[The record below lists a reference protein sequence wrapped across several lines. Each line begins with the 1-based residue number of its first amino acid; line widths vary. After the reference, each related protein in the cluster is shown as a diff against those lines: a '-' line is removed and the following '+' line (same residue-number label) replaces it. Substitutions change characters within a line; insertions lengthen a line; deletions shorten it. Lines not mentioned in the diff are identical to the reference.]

1 MANPRKFSEK
11 IALLNQKE
19 AQDSAAFE
27 AIMKEVSN
35 VTSRVASASSS
46 VGASPTGSGVPETPL
61 SVKSAGA
68 SPPQSSGKHLHINL
82 GNQFR
87 AGGSLPN
94 VNNNVNCGN
103 DAKEHSSPHPGAIHS
118 IDLKTALSNL
128 EEHNAMYRGDN
139 RSRSMGVGP
148 MRSSRPMEKRH
159 DTSPYSGVP
168 YLSPP
173 PPDTWRRTNSDSA
186 LHQSANEA
194 CQSTSAMSHRRGSDA
209 YQHAMTGSGSDNRD
223 SHHGFIERP
232 RSSCEMPRV
241 PGINIYPSSQ
251 PPGQQIP
258 IGNNTGS
265 LPDLSNVHF
274 PSPLHTPLD
283 QEDHSSSTPFSNSPQ
298 TSSPTNLSSPT
309 SLAQA
314 GRLSFSQDPSS
325 VQGVALENSTSTS
338 QQDLQSYPQQPAPA
352 ATSHSPTA
360 GHYIYQQPHS
370 PVPQSPKTSHQHQQ
384 HQHQQHQQQQQQQ
397 QHQQSQLNS
406 LGSYRST
413 QSVNRPSPQS
423 SPSLTV
429 QGSPLSY
436 SNNPSAPPSPTGHPG
451 PPSLTS
457 DAIDQNTY
465 FISQAQAATLQQEFE
480 QFTMGLE
487 WPRFAQQLMELGCTW
502 TTQIEMDTPVQA
514 NTIGTFIGS
523 PNHTTNYTQSDV
535 INVGGELG
543 SADTGY
549 FSTSPQMG
557 TCYQPA
563 TTTTTA
569 TQQLTPQ
576 TPNTPTIILTD
587 FSGADDLTNPE
598 FVKDLGT
605 AMMGDFDPEMFPS
618 DDALRQGLDP
628 IDVDGL
634 QMLADPTMVISDSSA
649 EAHFR
654 LDRL

>member
-35 VTSRVASASSS
+35 VTSR
-46 VGASPTGSGVPETPL
+46 
-61 SVKSAGA
+61 
-68 SPPQSSGKHLHINL
+68 
-82 GNQFR
+82 
-87 AGGSLPN
+87 
-94 VNNNVNCGN
+94 
-103 DAKEHSSPHPGAIHS
+103 
-118 IDLKTALSNL
+118 TALSNL
-128 EEHNAMYRGDN
+128 EEMQHNAMYRSDN

-148 MRSSRPMEKRH
+148 MRSRPMEKRH

-194 CQSTSAMSHRRGSDA
+194 CQSTSAIPHRRD
-209 YQHAMTGSGSDNRD
+209 QHAMTGSGSDNRD

-283 QEDHSSSTPFSNSPQ
+283 QEDHSSSTPFSN
-298 TSSPTNLSSPT
+298 THLSVPVNSRFLHT
-309 SLAQA
+309 CK
-314 GRLSFSQDPSS
+314 
-325 VQGVALENSTSTS
+325 QGVALENSTSTS
-338 QQDLQSYPQQPAPA
+338 QQDLQSYPQQPAPT

-370 PVPQSPKTSHQHQQ
+370 PVPQSPKTSQH
-384 HQHQQHQQQQQQQ
+384 QQQ

-451 PPSLTS
+451 PPNLTS
-457 DAIDQNTY
+457 DPIDQNTY
-465 FISQAQAATLQQEFE
+465 FINQAQAAALQQDFE

-487 WPRFAQQLMELGCTW
+487 WPKFAQQLMELGCTW

-523 PNHTTNYTQSDV
+523 PNHTTSYTQNDV
-535 INVGGELG
+535 INVGDLG
-543 SADTGY
+543 SGDTGY
-549 FSTSPQMG
+549 FSTSPQMA
-557 TCYQPA
+557 YQPT

>member
-11 IALLNQKE
+11 IALLNQKQ
-19 AQDSAAFE
+19 AQETAAFE
-27 AIMKEVSN
+27 AIMREVSD

-94 VNNNVNCGN
+94 VNNNANCGG
-103 DAKEHSSPHPGAIHS
+103 DAKEHSSPHTGAIHS

-128 EEHNAMYRGDN
+128 EEMQHNSMVYRSDN

-148 MRSSRPMEKRH
+148 MRSRPMEKRH

-194 CQSTSAMSHRRGSDA
+194 CQSTSAIPHRRGSDA
-209 YQHAMTGSGSDNRD
+209 YQHAMTGSGNDNRD
-223 SHHGFIERP
+223 SHHSFIERP

-274 PSPLHTPLD
+274 PSPIHTPLD
-283 QEDHSSSTPFSNSPQ
+283 QDDHSSSTPFSN
-298 TSSPTNLSSPT
+298 NHLSVPVNSRFLHT
-309 SLAQA
+309 CK
-314 GRLSFSQDPSS
+314 
-325 VQGVALENSTSTS
+325 GVALENSTSTS
-338 QQDLQSYPQQPAPA
+338 QQDLQSYPPQQPAPT
-352 ATSHSPTA
+352 ATSHSPT

-370 PVPQSPKTSHQHQQ
+370 PVPPQSPKTQSQQ
-384 HQHQQHQQQQQQQ
+384 HQHQQSPQQ
-397 QHQQSQLNS
+397 QLNS

-451 PPSLTS
+451 PPNLTS
-457 DAIDQNTY
+457 EAIDQNSY
-465 FISQAQAATLQQEFE
+465 FINQAQAAALQQDFE

-487 WPRFAQQLMELGCTW
+487 WPKFAQQLMELGCTW
-502 TTQIEMDTPVQA
+502 TTQIEMDTPVQP
-514 NTIGTFIGS
+514 NTIGTYIGS
-523 PNHTTNYTQSDV
+523 PNHTANFTQNDV

-543 SADTGY
+543 SGDTGY
-549 FSTSPQMG
+549 FSTSPQMA
-557 TCYQPA
+557 YQPA

>member
-1 MANPRKFSEK
+1 MANPRKFSDK
-11 IALLNQKE
+11 IALHKQKE
-19 AQDSAAFE
+19 AQERAAFE
-27 AIMKEVSN
+27 AIMREVSD

-46 VGASPTGSGVPETPL
+46 VGASPTGSGVLETPL

-94 VNNNVNCGN
+94 VNNNANCGN
-103 DAKEHSSPHPGAIHS
+103 DAKEHALPHTAAIHS

-128 EEHNAMYRGDN
+128 EEMQHNSMVYRSND
-139 RSRSMGVGP
+139 RSRNMGVGP
-148 MRSSRPMEKRH
+148 MRSRPMDKRH

-194 CQSTSAMSHRRGSDA
+194 CQSTNAIPHRRD
-209 YQHAMTGSGSDNRD
+209 QHTMSGSGSENRD
-223 SHHGFIERP
+223 LHHGFIERP

-298 TSSPTNLSSPT
+298 TSSPTNLSPT

-314 GRLSFSQDPSS
+314 GRLSFSQDHNPTSA
-325 VQGVALENSTSTS
+325 QGVALENSTSTS
-338 QQDLQSYPQQPAPA
+338 QQDLQSYSQQPGPPPPT
-352 ATSHSPTA
+352 ATSHSPV
-360 GHYIYQQPHS
+360 GHYIYQQPPHS
-370 PVPQSPKTSHQHQQ
+370 PVPPQSPKSSQSHQS
-384 HQHQQHQQQQQQQ
+384 QQQQQQ
-397 QHQQSQLNS
+397 QLNS
-406 LGSYRST
+406 LGSYRSS
-413 QSVNRPSPQS
+413 QQVNRPSPQS

-451 PPSLTS
+451 PPNLTS
-457 DAIDQNTY
+457 DGLDQNNY
-465 FISQAQAATLQQEFE
+465 FLNQAQAAALQQDFE
-480 QFTMGLE
+480 QFTMD
-487 WPRFAQQLMELGCTW
+487 WPKFAQQLMELGCTW
-502 TTQIEMDTPVQA
+502 TTQIEMDTPVPT
-514 NTIGTFIGS
+514 NTIGSYIGE
-523 PNHTTNYTQSDV
+523 NHTTTYTQNDV

-543 SADTGY
+543 SGDAGY
-549 FSTSPQMG
+549 FSTSPQMA
-557 TCYQPA
+557 YQPTTTSTA
-563 TTTTTA
+563 TTT

-605 AMMGDFDPEMFPS
+605 AMMGDFDPDLFPS
-618 DDALRQGLDP
+618 DDALRQGLGS

-634 QMLADPTMVISDSSA
+634 QMLTDPTMVISDPSA

>member
-103 DAKEHSSPHPGAIHS
+103 DAKEHTSPHPGAIHS

-128 EEHNAMYRGDN
+128 EEMQHNAMYRSDN

-148 MRSSRPMEKRH
+148 MRSRPMEKRH

-194 CQSTSAMSHRRGSDA
+194 CQSTSAIPHRRGSDA
-209 YQHAMTGSGSDNRD
+209 YQHAMTGSGNDNRD
-223 SHHGFIERP
+223 PHHGFIERP

-283 QEDHSSSTPFSNSPQ
+283 QEDHSSSTPFSN
-298 TSSPTNLSSPT
+298 THLSVPVNSRFLHT
-309 SLAQA
+309 CK
-314 GRLSFSQDPSS
+314 
-325 VQGVALENSTSTS
+325 QGVALENSTSIS
-338 QQDLQSYPQQPAPA
+338 QQDLQSYPQQPAPT

-370 PVPQSPKTSHQHQQ
+370 PVPQSPKTSQH
-384 HQHQQHQQQQQQQ
+384 QQQ

-451 PPSLTS
+451 PPNLTS
-457 DAIDQNTY
+457 DPIDQNTY
-465 FISQAQAATLQQEFE
+465 FINQAQAAALQQDFE
-480 QFTMGLE
+480 QFTM
-487 WPRFAQQLMELGCTW
+487 
-502 TTQIEMDTPVQA
+502 MDTPVQT

-523 PNHTTNYTQSDV
+523 PNHTTSYTQNDV
-535 INVGGELG
+535 INVGELSSG
-543 SADTGY
+543 DTGY
-549 FSTSPQMG
+549 FSTSPQMA
-557 TCYQPA
+557 YQP

>member
-128 EEHNAMYRGDN
+128 EEMQHNAMYRSDN

-148 MRSSRPMEKRH
+148 MRSRPMEKRH

-194 CQSTSAMSHRRGSDA
+194 CQSTSAIPHRRD
-209 YQHAMTGSGSDNRD
+209 QHAMTGSGSDNRD

-283 QEDHSSSTPFSNSPQ
+283 QEDHSSSTPFSN
-298 TSSPTNLSSPT
+298 THLSVPVNSRFLHT
-309 SLAQA
+309 CK
-314 GRLSFSQDPSS
+314 
-325 VQGVALENSTSTS
+325 QGVALENSTSTS
-338 QQDLQSYPQQPAPA
+338 QQDLQSYPQQPAPT

-370 PVPQSPKTSHQHQQ
+370 PVPQSPKTSQH
-384 HQHQQHQQQQQQQ
+384 QQQ

-451 PPSLTS
+451 PPNLTS
-457 DAIDQNTY
+457 DPIDQNTY
-465 FISQAQAATLQQEFE
+465 FINQAQAAALQQDFE
-480 QFTMGLE
+480 QFTM
-487 WPRFAQQLMELGCTW
+487 
-502 TTQIEMDTPVQA
+502 MDTPVQA

-523 PNHTTNYTQSDV
+523 PNHTTSYTQNDV
-535 INVGGELG
+535 INVGDLG
-543 SADTGY
+543 SGDTGY
-549 FSTSPQMG
+549 FSTSPQMA
-557 TCYQPA
+557 YQPT

>member
-27 AIMKEVSN
+27 AIIKEVSK
-35 VTSRVASASSS
+35 VTSR
-46 VGASPTGSGVPETPL
+46 
-61 SVKSAGA
+61 
-68 SPPQSSGKHLHINL
+68 
-82 GNQFR
+82 
-87 AGGSLPN
+87 
-94 VNNNVNCGN
+94 
-103 DAKEHSSPHPGAIHS
+103 
-118 IDLKTALSNL
+118 TALSNL
-128 EEHNAMYRGDN
+128 EEMQCNVMYRNDN
-139 RSRSMGVGP
+139 RSRSMGVGGP
-148 MRSSRPMEKRH
+148 MRSRPMEKRH

-173 PPDTWRRTNSDSA
+173 PPDIWRRTNSDSA

-194 CQSTSAMSHRRGSDA
+194 CQSTSAMSHRRD
-209 YQHAMTGSGSDNRD
+209 QHAMIGSGSDNRD
-223 SHHGFIERP
+223 SPHGIIERP

-274 PSPLHTPLD
+274 PSPLHPPLD

-325 VQGVALENSTSTS
+325 VQQGVALENSTSTS

-360 GHYIYQQPHS
+360 GHYIYQQSHS
-370 PVPQSPKTSHQHQQ
+370 PVPQSPKTS
-384 HQHQQHQQQQQQQ
+384 QQQ

-457 DAIDQNTY
+457 DSIDQNTY
-465 FISQAQAATLQQEFE
+465 FINQAQAAALQQDFE
-480 QFTMGLE
+480 QFTME
-487 WPRFAQQLMELGCTW
+487 WPKFAQQLMELGW
-502 TTQIEMDTPVQA
+502 TPQIEMDTPVQA
-514 NTIGTFIGS
+514 IGTFIGS
-523 PNHTTNYTQSDV
+523 PNHTTNYTQNDV
-535 INVGGELG
+535 MNVGGELG
-543 SADTGY
+543 SGDTGY
-549 FSTSPQMG
+549 FSTSPQMA
-557 TCYQPA
+557 YQP

-587 FSGADDLTNPE
+587 FSGPDDLTNPAE
-598 FVKDLGT
+598 LVKDLGT
-605 AMMGDFDPEMFPS
+605 AMMGDFDPDMFPS

-634 QMLADPTMVISDSSA
+634 QMLADPTMVISDSTA

>member
-19 AQDSAAFE
+19 AQETAAFE
-27 AIMKEVSN
+27 AIMREVSD

-46 VGASPTGSGVPETPL
+46 VGASPTGSGVPDAPL

-94 VNNNVNCGN
+94 VNNNANCAN
-103 DAKEHSSPHPGAIHS
+103 DTKEHHPSQHTGAVHS

-128 EEHNAMYRGDN
+128 EEMQHNSMVYRSNERG
-139 RSRSMGVGP
+139 RHMGVGP
-148 MRSSRPMEKRH
+148 VRSRPMEKRH
-159 DTSPYSGVP
+159 DTSPYSGVS
-168 YLSPP
+168 YLSPSL
-173 PPDTWRRTNSDSA
+173 PDTWRRTNSDSA

-194 CQSTSAMSHRRGSDA
+194 CQSTTTMPHRRD
-209 YQHAMTGSGSDNRD
+209 QHNMSSGSNDNRET
-223 SHHGFIERP
+223 HHGSIERP

-241 PGINIYPSSQ
+241 PGINIYLSSQ

-283 QEDHSSSTPFSNSPQ
+283 QEDHSSSTPFSN
-298 TSSPTNLSSPT
+298 
-309 SLAQA
+309 
-314 GRLSFSQDPSS
+314 
-325 VQGVALENSTSTS
+325 QGVALENSTSTS
-338 QQDLQSYPQQPAPA
+338 QQDLQSYSQQPAPQPPPSI
-352 ATSHSPTA
+352 SHSPA
-360 GHYIYQQPHS
+360 GHYIYQQQPHS
-370 PVPQSPKTSHQHQQ
+370 PVPPQSPKTSQSQQSQQQQQ
-384 HQHQQHQQQQQQQ
+384 HQHQQTQ
-397 QHQQSQLNS
+397 QLNS
-406 LGSYRST
+406 LGSYRTS
-413 QSVNRPSPQS
+413 QPVNRPSPQS

-451 PPSLTS
+451 PPTLTS
-457 DAIDQNTY
+457 DGIDQNSY
-465 FISQAQAATLQQEFE
+465 VINQAQAAALQQDFE
-480 QFTMGLE
+480 QFTMD
-487 WPRFAQQLMELGCTW
+487 WPKFAQQLMELGCTW
-502 TTQIEMDTPVQA
+502 TTQIEMDTPVSA
-514 NTIGTFIGS
+514 NTIGSYIGS
-523 PNHTTNYTQSDV
+523 PNHTTSYAQNDM

-543 SADTGY
+543 SGDGGY
-549 FSTSPQMG
+549 YSTSPQVA
-557 TCYQPA
+557 YQPTNTS
-563 TTTTTA
+563 TTT

-605 AMMGDFDPEMFPS
+605 AMMSDFDPELFPT
-618 DDALRQGLDP
+618 DDALRQGLGQ

-634 QMLADPTMVISDSSA
+634 QMLTDPTVVISDPSA

>member
-1 MANPRKFSEK
+1 
-11 IALLNQKE
+11 
-19 AQDSAAFE
+19 
-27 AIMKEVSN
+27 
-35 VTSRVASASSS
+35 
-46 VGASPTGSGVPETPL
+46 
-61 SVKSAGA
+61 
-68 SPPQSSGKHLHINL
+68 
-82 GNQFR
+82 
-87 AGGSLPN
+87 
-94 VNNNVNCGN
+94 
-103 DAKEHSSPHPGAIHS
+103 
-118 IDLKTALSNL
+118 
-128 EEHNAMYRGDN
+128 
-139 RSRSMGVGP
+139 MGVGP
-148 MRSSRPMEKRH
+148 MRSRPMEKRH

-194 CQSTSAMSHRRGSDA
+194 CQSTSAIPHRRD
-209 YQHAMTGSGSDNRD
+209 QHAMTGSGNDNRD

-283 QEDHSSSTPFSNSPQ
+283 QEDHSSSTPFSN
-298 TSSPTNLSSPT
+298 THLSVPVNSRFLHT
-309 SLAQA
+309 CK
-314 GRLSFSQDPSS
+314 
-325 VQGVALENSTSTS
+325 GVALENSTSTS
-338 QQDLQSYPQQPAPA
+338 QQDLQSYPQQPAPT
-352 ATSHSPTA
+352 ATSHSPNA

-370 PVPQSPKTSHQHQQ
+370 PVPQSPKTSQH
-384 HQHQQHQQQQQQQ
+384 QQQ

-457 DAIDQNTY
+457 DPIDQNTY
-465 FISQAQAATLQQEFE
+465 FINQAQAAALQQDFE
-480 QFTMGLE
+480 QFTM
-487 WPRFAQQLMELGCTW
+487 
-502 TTQIEMDTPVQA
+502 MDTPVQT

-523 PNHTTNYTQSDV
+523 PNHTTSYTQNDV
-535 INVGGELG
+535 INVGELG
-543 SADTGY
+543 SGDTGY
-549 FSTSPQMG
+549 FSTSPQMA
-557 TCYQPA
+557 YQPT

>member
-1 MANPRKFSEK
+1 M
-11 IALLNQKE
+11 Q
-19 AQDSAAFE
+19 
-27 AIMKEVSN
+27 
-35 VTSRVASASSS
+35 
-46 VGASPTGSGVPETPL
+46 
-61 SVKSAGA
+61 
-68 SPPQSSGKHLHINL
+68 
-82 GNQFR
+82 
-87 AGGSLPN
+87 
-94 VNNNVNCGN
+94 
-103 DAKEHSSPHPGAIHS
+103 
-118 IDLKTALSNL
+118 
-128 EEHNAMYRGDN
+128 HNAMYRGDN

-148 MRSSRPMEKRH
+148 MRSRPMEKRH

-194 CQSTSAMSHRRGSDA
+194 CQSTSAIPHRRD
-209 YQHAMTGSGSDNRD
+209 QHVMTGSGSDNRD

-283 QEDHSSSTPFSNSPQ
+283 QEDHSSSTPFSN
-298 TSSPTNLSSPT
+298 THLSVPVNSRFLHT
-309 SLAQA
+309 CK
-314 GRLSFSQDPSS
+314 
-325 VQGVALENSTSTS
+325 QGVALENSTSTS

-370 PVPQSPKTSHQHQQ
+370 PVPQSPKTSQQQQQQQ
-384 HQHQQHQQQQQQQ
+384 HQHQQHQ

-465 FISQAQAATLQQEFE
+465 FINQAQAAALQQDFE

-487 WPRFAQQLMELGCTW
+487 WPKFAQQLMELGCTW

-523 PNHTTNYTQSDV
+523 PNHTTNYTQNDV

-549 FSTSPQMG
+549 FSTSPQMA
-557 TCYQPA
+557 YQPA

>member
-1 MANPRKFSEK
+1 MANPRKFSDK
-11 IALLNQKE
+11 IALHKQKE
-19 AQDSAAFE
+19 AQERAAFE
-27 AIMKEVSN
+27 AIMREVSD

-46 VGASPTGSGVPETPL
+46 VGASPTGSGVLETPL

-94 VNNNVNCGN
+94 VNNNANCGN
-103 DAKEHSSPHPGAIHS
+103 DAKEHASPHTAAIHS
-118 IDLKTALSNL
+118 IDLKTALNNL
-128 EEHNAMYRGDN
+128 EEMHNNSMVYRNND
-139 RSRSMGVGP
+139 RSRNMGVGP
-148 MRSSRPMEKRH
+148 MRIRPMDKRH

-173 PPDTWRRTNSDSA
+173 PPDIWRRTNSDSA

-194 CQSTSAMSHRRGSDA
+194 CQSTNAIPHRRD
-209 YQHAMTGSGSDNRD
+209 QHTMSGSGSDNRD
-223 SHHGFIERP
+223 LHHGFIERP
-232 RSSCEMPRV
+232 RSSCEVPRV

-283 QEDHSSSTPFSNSPQ
+283 QEEHSSSTPFSN
-298 TSSPTNLSSPT
+298 
-309 SLAQA
+309 
-314 GRLSFSQDPSS
+314 
-325 VQGVALENSTSTS
+325 GVALENSTSTS
-338 QQDLQSYPQQPAPA
+338 QQDLQSYSQQPGPPPPT
-352 ATSHSPTA
+352 ATSHSPV

-370 PVPQSPKTSHQHQQ
+370 PVPPQSPKSSQTHQT
-384 HQHQQHQQQQQQQ
+384 QQQ
-397 QHQQSQLNS
+397 QLNS
-406 LGSYRST
+406 LSSYRSS
-413 QSVNRPSPQS
+413 QQVNRPSPQS

-451 PPSLTS
+451 PPNLTS
-457 DAIDQNTY
+457 DGIDQNSY
-465 FISQAQAATLQQEFE
+465 FLSQAQAAALQQDFE
-480 QFTMGLE
+480 QFTMD
-487 WPRFAQQLMELGCTW
+487 WPKFAQQLMELGCTW
-502 TTQIEMDTPVQA
+502 TTQIEMDTPVQT
-514 NTIGTFIGS
+514 NTMGSYIGE
-523 PNHTTNYTQSDV
+523 NHTTNYTQNDV

-543 SADTGY
+543 GGDAGY
-549 FSTSPQMG
+549 FSTSPQMA
-557 TCYQPA
+557 YQPTTTSTA
-563 TTTTTA
+563 TTT

-605 AMMGDFDPEMFPS
+605 AMMGEFDPDLFPS

-634 QMLADPTMVISDSSA
+634 QMLTDPTMVISDPSA

>member
-283 QEDHSSSTPFSNSPQ
+283 QEDHSSSTPFSN
-298 TSSPTNLSSPT
+298 THLSVPVNSRFLHT
-309 SLAQA
+309 CK
-314 GRLSFSQDPSS
+314 
-325 VQGVALENSTSTS
+325 QGVALENSTSTS

-384 HQHQQHQQQQQQQ
+384 HQQQQQQQQQ

-429 QGSPLSY
+429 QRAFLFQGSPLSY

-480 QFTMGLE
+480 QFTM
-487 WPRFAQQLMELGCTW
+487 
-502 TTQIEMDTPVQA
+502 MDTPVQA

>member
-103 DAKEHSSPHPGAIHS
+103 DAKEHTSPHPGAIHS

-128 EEHNAMYRGDN
+128 EEMQHNAMYRSDN

-148 MRSSRPMEKRH
+148 MRSRPMEKRH

-194 CQSTSAMSHRRGSDA
+194 CQSTSAIPHRRGSDA
-209 YQHAMTGSGSDNRD
+209 YQHAMTGSGNDNRD
-223 SHHGFIERP
+223 PHHGFIERP

-283 QEDHSSSTPFSNSPQ
+283 QEDHSSSTPFSN
-298 TSSPTNLSSPT
+298 
-309 SLAQA
+309 
-314 GRLSFSQDPSS
+314 
-325 VQGVALENSTSTS
+325 GVALENSTSIS
-338 QQDLQSYPQQPAPA
+338 QQDLQSYPQQPAPT

-370 PVPQSPKTSHQHQQ
+370 PVPQSPKTSQH
-384 HQHQQHQQQQQQQ
+384 QQQ

-451 PPSLTS
+451 PPNLTS
-457 DAIDQNTY
+457 DPIDQNTY
-465 FISQAQAATLQQEFE
+465 FINQAQAAALQQDFE

-487 WPRFAQQLMELGCTW
+487 WPKFAQQLMELGCTW
-502 TTQIEMDTPVQA
+502 TTQIEMDTPVQT

-523 PNHTTNYTQSDV
+523 PNHTTSYTQNDV
-535 INVGGELG
+535 INVGELSSG
-543 SADTGY
+543 DTGY
-549 FSTSPQMG
+549 FSTSPQMA
-557 TCYQPA
+557 YQP

>member
-27 AIMKEVSN
+27 AIMKEVSD
-35 VTSRVASASSS
+35 VTSR
-46 VGASPTGSGVPETPL
+46 
-61 SVKSAGA
+61 
-68 SPPQSSGKHLHINL
+68 
-82 GNQFR
+82 
-87 AGGSLPN
+87 
-94 VNNNVNCGN
+94 
-103 DAKEHSSPHPGAIHS
+103 
-118 IDLKTALSNL
+118 TALSNL
-128 EEHNAMYRGDN
+128 EEMQHNSMMYRSDN

-148 MRSSRPMEKRH
+148 MRSRPMEKRH

-194 CQSTSAMSHRRGSDA
+194 CQSTSAIPHRRGSNA
-209 YQHAMTGSGSDNRD
+209 YQHVMTANDNRD
-223 SHHGFIERP
+223 PHHGFIERP

-283 QEDHSSSTPFSNSPQ
+283 PQEDLSSSTPFSNSPQ
-298 TSSPTNLSSPT
+298 TSSPTNLSPT

-325 VQGVALENSTSTS
+325 VQQGVALENSTSTS
-338 QQDLQSYPQQPAPA
+338 QQDLQSYPQQPAPT
-352 ATSHSPTA
+352 ATSQSPTA
-360 GHYIYQQPHS
+360 GLYIYQQSHS
-370 PVPQSPKTSHQHQQ
+370 PVPPQSPKTSQSQQQQHQQHQQHQHQHQQ
-384 HQHQQHQQQQQQQ
+384 HQHHQQ
-397 QHQQSQLNS
+397 QHQQSQQQLNS
-406 LGSYRST
+406 LVSYRST

-457 DAIDQNTY
+457 DVIDQNTY
-465 FISQAQAATLQQEFE
+465 FINQAQAAALQQDFE

-487 WPRFAQQLMELGCTW
+487 WPKFAQQLMELGCTW
-502 TTQIEMDTPVQA
+502 TTQIEMDTPVQT
-514 NTIGTFIGS
+514 NTIGTYIGS
-523 PNHTTNYTQSDV
+523 PNHTTNYTQNDM

-543 SADTGY
+543 SGDAGY
-549 FSTSPQMG
+549 FSTSPQMA
-557 TCYQPA
+557 YQPA

-587 FSGADDLTNPE
+587 FSGADDPE

>member
-128 EEHNAMYRGDN
+128 EEMQHNAMYRSDN

-148 MRSSRPMEKRH
+148 MRSRPMEKRH

-194 CQSTSAMSHRRGSDA
+194 CQSTSAIPHRRD
-209 YQHAMTGSGSDNRD
+209 QHAMTGSGNDNRD
-223 SHHGFIERP
+223 SHHSFIERP

-283 QEDHSSSTPFSNSPQ
+283 QEDHSSSTPFSN
-298 TSSPTNLSSPT
+298 
-309 SLAQA
+309 
-314 GRLSFSQDPSS
+314 
-325 VQGVALENSTSTS
+325 GVALENSTSTS
-338 QQDLQSYPQQPAPA
+338 QQDLQSYPQQPAPT

-370 PVPQSPKTSHQHQQ
+370 PVSQSPKTSQH
-384 HQHQQHQQQQQQQ
+384 QQQ

-451 PPSLTS
+451 PPNLTS
-457 DAIDQNTY
+457 DPIDQNTY
-465 FISQAQAATLQQEFE
+465 FINQAQAAALQQDFE

-487 WPRFAQQLMELGCTW
+487 WPKFAQQLMELGCTW
-502 TTQIEMDTPVQA
+502 TTQIEMDTPVQT

-523 PNHTTNYTQSDV
+523 PNHTTSYTQNDV
-535 INVGGELG
+535 INVGELG
-543 SADTGY
+543 SGDTGY
-549 FSTSPQMG
+549 FSTSPQMA
-557 TCYQPA
+557 YQPT

>member
-19 AQDSAAFE
+19 AQETAAFE
-27 AIMKEVSN
+27 AIMREVSD

-46 VGASPTGSGVPETPL
+46 VGASPTGSGVPDAPL

-94 VNNNVNCGN
+94 VNNNANCAN
-103 DAKEHSSPHPGAIHS
+103 DTKEHHPSQHTGAVHS

-128 EEHNAMYRGDN
+128 EEMQQHSMVYRSNERG
-139 RSRSMGVGP
+139 RHMGVGP
-148 MRSSRPMEKRH
+148 VRSRPMEKRH
-159 DTSPYSGVP
+159 DTSPYSGVS
-168 YLSPP
+168 YLSPSL
-173 PPDTWRRTNSDSA
+173 PDTWRRTNSDSA

-194 CQSTSAMSHRRGSDA
+194 CQSATTMPHRRD
-209 YQHAMTGSGSDNRD
+209 QHNMNSGSNDNRETY
-223 SHHGFIERP
+223 HGSIERP

-241 PGINIYPSSQ
+241 PGINICLSSQ

-283 QEDHSSSTPFSNSPQ
+283 QEDHTSSTPFSN
-298 TSSPTNLSSPT
+298 NHLSVPVNSRF
-309 SLAQA
+309 LHACK
-314 GRLSFSQDPSS
+314 
-325 VQGVALENSTSTS
+325 GVALENSTSTS
-338 QQDLQSYPQQPAPA
+338 QQDLQNYSQQPAPQPPPSI
-352 ATSHSPTA
+352 SHNPA
-360 GHYIYQQPHS
+360 GHYIYQQQPHS
-370 PVPQSPKTSHQHQQ
+370 PVPPQSPKTSQSQQSQHQ
-384 HQHQQHQQQQQQQ
+384 QHQQHQQQHQQHQQQHQQHQQQHQ

-406 LGSYRST
+406 LGSYRTS
-413 QSVNRPSPQS
+413 QPVNRPSPQS

-451 PPSLTS
+451 PPTLTS
-457 DAIDQNTY
+457 DGIDQNSY
-465 FISQAQAATLQQEFE
+465 VINQAQAAELQQDFE
-480 QFTMGLE
+480 QFTMD
-487 WPRFAQQLMELGCTW
+487 WPKFAQQLMELGCTW
-502 TTQIEMDTPVQA
+502 TTQIEMDTPVSA
-514 NTIGTFIGS
+514 NTIGSYISS
-523 PNHTTNYTQSDV
+523 PNHTTSYSQNDM
-535 INVGGELG
+535 INVGGDLG
-543 SADTGY
+543 SGDGGY
-549 FSTSPQMG
+549 YSPNPQVG
-557 TCYQPA
+557 YQP
-563 TTTTTA
+563 TNTSTTTA
-569 TQQLTPQ
+569 QQLTPQ

-605 AMMGDFDPEMFPS
+605 AMMSDFESELFPT
-618 DDALRQGLDP
+618 DDALRQGLGQ

-634 QMLADPTMVISDSSA
+634 QMLTDPTVVISDPSA

>member
-1 MANPRKFSEK
+1 MAFSCLRIYFRSSIPRFGV
-11 IALLNQKE
+11 ATW
-19 AQDSAAFE
+19 DFGFV
-27 AIMKEVSN
+27 EVEE
-35 VTSRVASASSS
+35 RREGREYREVASASSS

-103 DAKEHSSPHPGAIHS
+103 DAKEHSSPHPGAIHL
-118 IDLKTALSNL
+118 DLKTMLSNL
-128 EEHNAMYRGDN
+128 EDMQHNPVYRSDN

-148 MRSSRPMEKRH
+148 MRSRPMEKRH

-194 CQSTSAMSHRRGSDA
+194 CQSTSAIPHRRD
-209 YQHAMTGSGSDNRD
+209 QHAMIGSGSDNRD
-223 SHHGFIERP
+223 SHGFIERP

-283 QEDHSSSTPFSNSPQ
+283 QEDHSSSTPFSN
-298 TSSPTNLSSPT
+298 
-309 SLAQA
+309 
-314 GRLSFSQDPSS
+314 
-325 VQGVALENSTSTS
+325 QGVALENSTSTS
-338 QQDLQSYPQQPAPA
+338 QQDLQSYPQQPAPT

-370 PVPQSPKTSHQHQQ
+370 PVPQSPVSTPADEVGHFENYYRNKTS
-384 HQHQQHQQQQQQQ
+384 QQQQQ

-465 FISQAQAATLQQEFE
+465 FINQAQAAALQQDFE

-487 WPRFAQQLMELGCTW
+487 WPKFAQQLMELGCTW
-502 TTQIEMDTPVQA
+502 TQIEMDTPVQA

-523 PNHTTNYTQSDV
+523 PNHTTNYTQNDV

-543 SADTGY
+543 SGDTGY
-549 FSTSPQMG
+549 FSTSPQMA
-557 TCYQPA
+557 YQPA

>member
-1 MANPRKFSEK
+1 MANPRKFSDK
-11 IALLNQKE
+11 IALHKQKE
-19 AQDSAAFE
+19 AQERAAFE
-27 AIMKEVSN
+27 AIMREVSD

-46 VGASPTGSGVPETPL
+46 VGASPTGSGVLETPL

-94 VNNNVNCGN
+94 VNNNANCGN
-103 DAKEHSSPHPGAIHS
+103 DAKEHASPHTAAIHS
-118 IDLKTALSNL
+118 IDLKTALNNL
-128 EEHNAMYRGDN
+128 EEMHNNSMVYRNND
-139 RSRSMGVGP
+139 RSRNMGVGP
-148 MRSSRPMEKRH
+148 MRIRPMDKRH

-173 PPDTWRRTNSDSA
+173 PPDIWRRTNSDSA

-194 CQSTSAMSHRRGSDA
+194 CQSTNAIPHRRD
-209 YQHAMTGSGSDNRD
+209 QHTMSGSGSDNRD
-223 SHHGFIERP
+223 LHHGFIERP
-232 RSSCEMPRV
+232 RSSCEVPRV

-283 QEDHSSSTPFSNSPQ
+283 QEEHSSSTPFSNNHLSVPV
-298 TSSPTNLSSPT
+298 TSRFLHTCK
-309 SLAQA
+309 
-314 GRLSFSQDPSS
+314 
-325 VQGVALENSTSTS
+325 GVALENSTSTS
-338 QQDLQSYPQQPAPA
+338 QQDLQSYSQQPGPPPPT
-352 ATSHSPTA
+352 ATSHSPV

-370 PVPQSPKTSHQHQQ
+370 PVPPQSPKSSQTHQT
-384 HQHQQHQQQQQQQ
+384 QQQ
-397 QHQQSQLNS
+397 QLNS
-406 LGSYRST
+406 LSSYRSS
-413 QSVNRPSPQS
+413 QQVNRPSPQS

-451 PPSLTS
+451 PPNLTS
-457 DAIDQNTY
+457 DGIDQNSY
-465 FISQAQAATLQQEFE
+465 FLSQAQAAALQQDFE
-480 QFTMGLE
+480 QFTMD
-487 WPRFAQQLMELGCTW
+487 WPKFAQQLMELGCTW
-502 TTQIEMDTPVQA
+502 TTQIEMDTPVQT
-514 NTIGTFIGS
+514 NTMGSYIGE
-523 PNHTTNYTQSDV
+523 NHTTNYTQNDV

-543 SADTGY
+543 GGDAGY
-549 FSTSPQMG
+549 FSTSPQMA
-557 TCYQPA
+557 YQPTTTSTA
-563 TTTTTA
+563 TTT

-605 AMMGDFDPEMFPS
+605 AMMGEFDPDLFPS

-634 QMLADPTMVISDSSA
+634 QMLTDPTMVISDPSA

>member
-1 MANPRKFSEK
+1 MANPRKFSDK
-11 IALLNQKE
+11 IALHKQKE
-19 AQDSAAFE
+19 AQERAAFE
-27 AIMKEVSN
+27 AIMREVSD

-46 VGASPTGSGVPETPL
+46 VGASPTGSGVLETPL

-94 VNNNVNCGN
+94 VNNNANCGN
-103 DAKEHSSPHPGAIHS
+103 DAKEHASPHTAAIHS
-118 IDLKTALSNL
+118 IDLKTALNNL
-128 EEHNAMYRGDN
+128 EEMHNNSMVYRNND
-139 RSRSMGVGP
+139 RSRNMGVGP
-148 MRSSRPMEKRH
+148 MRIRPMDKRH

-173 PPDTWRRTNSDSA
+173 PPDIWRRTNSDSA

-194 CQSTSAMSHRRGSDA
+194 CQSTNAIPHRRD
-209 YQHAMTGSGSDNRD
+209 QHTMSGSGSDNRD
-223 SHHGFIERP
+223 LHHEFIERP
-232 RSSCEMPRV
+232 RSSCEVPRV

-283 QEDHSSSTPFSNSPQ
+283 QEEHSSSTPFSNSPQ
-298 TSSPTNLSSPT
+298 TSSPTNLSPT

-314 GRLSFSQDPSS
+314 GRLSFSQDHNPTSA
-325 VQGVALENSTSTS
+325 QGVALENSTSTS
-338 QQDLQSYPQQPAPA
+338 QQDLQSYSQQPGPPPPT
-352 ATSHSPTA
+352 ATSHSPV

-370 PVPQSPKTSHQHQQ
+370 PVPPQSPKSSQTHQTQQ
-384 HQHQQHQQQQQQQ
+384 
-397 QHQQSQLNS
+397 QLNS
-406 LGSYRST
+406 LSSYRSS
-413 QSVNRPSPQS
+413 QQVNRPSPQS

-451 PPSLTS
+451 PPNLTS
-457 DAIDQNTY
+457 DGIDQNSY
-465 FISQAQAATLQQEFE
+465 FLIQAQAAALQQDFE
-480 QFTMGLE
+480 QFTM
-487 WPRFAQQLMELGCTW
+487 T
-502 TTQIEMDTPVQA
+502 DTPVQS
-514 NTIGTFIGS
+514 NTMGSYIGE
-523 PNHTTNYTQSDV
+523 NHTTNYSQNDV

-543 SADTGY
+543 GGDAGY
-549 FSTSPQMG
+549 FSTSPQMA
-557 TCYQPA
+557 YQPTTTSTA
-563 TTTTTA
+563 TTT

-605 AMMGDFDPEMFPS
+605 AMMGEFDPDLFPS

-634 QMLADPTMVISDSSA
+634 QMLTDPTMVISDPSA

>member
-11 IALLNQKE
+11 IALLNQKQ
-19 AQDSAAFE
+19 AQETAAFE
-27 AIMKEVSN
+27 AIMREVSD

-94 VNNNVNCGN
+94 VNNNANCGG
-103 DAKEHSSPHPGAIHS
+103 DAKEHSSPHTGAIHS

-128 EEHNAMYRGDN
+128 EEMQHNSMVYRSDN

-148 MRSSRPMEKRH
+148 MRSRPMEKRH

-194 CQSTSAMSHRRGSDA
+194 CQSTSAIPHRRGSDA
-209 YQHAMTGSGSDNRD
+209 YQHAMTGSGNDNRD
-223 SHHGFIERP
+223 SHHSFIERP

-274 PSPLHTPLD
+274 PSPIHTPLD
-283 QEDHSSSTPFSNSPQ
+283 QDDHSSSTPFSNK
-298 TSSPTNLSSPT
+298 T
-309 SLAQA
+309 
-314 GRLSFSQDPSS
+314 
-325 VQGVALENSTSTS
+325 
-338 QQDLQSYPQQPAPA
+338 QS
-352 ATSHSPTA
+352 
-360 GHYIYQQPHS
+360 
-370 PVPQSPKTSHQHQQ
+370 QQ
-384 HQHQQHQQQQQQQ
+384 HQHQQSPQQ
-397 QHQQSQLNS
+397 QLNS

-451 PPSLTS
+451 PPNLTS
-457 DAIDQNTY
+457 EAIDQNSY
-465 FISQAQAATLQQEFE
+465 FINQAQAAALQQDFE

-487 WPRFAQQLMELGCTW
+487 WPKFAQQLMELGCTW
-502 TTQIEMDTPVQA
+502 TTQIEMDTPVQP
-514 NTIGTFIGS
+514 NTIGTYIGS
-523 PNHTTNYTQSDV
+523 PNHTANFTQNDV

-543 SADTGY
+543 SGDTGY
-549 FSTSPQMG
+549 FSTSPQMA
-557 TCYQPA
+557 YQPA

>member
-1 MANPRKFSEK
+1 M
-11 IALLNQKE
+11 Q
-19 AQDSAAFE
+19 
-27 AIMKEVSN
+27 
-35 VTSRVASASSS
+35 
-46 VGASPTGSGVPETPL
+46 
-61 SVKSAGA
+61 
-68 SPPQSSGKHLHINL
+68 
-82 GNQFR
+82 
-87 AGGSLPN
+87 
-94 VNNNVNCGN
+94 
-103 DAKEHSSPHPGAIHS
+103 
-118 IDLKTALSNL
+118 
-128 EEHNAMYRGDN
+128 HNSMVYRSDN

-148 MRSSRPMEKRH
+148 MRSRPMEKRH

-194 CQSTSAMSHRRGSDA
+194 CQSTSAIPHRRGSNA
-209 YQHAMTGSGSDNRD
+209 YQHVMTANDNRD
-223 SHHGFIERP
+223 HPHHGFIERP

-283 QEDHSSSTPFSNSPQ
+283 QEDHSSSTPFSN
-298 TSSPTNLSSPT
+298 NHLSVPVNSRFLHT
-309 SLAQA
+309 CK
-314 GRLSFSQDPSS
+314 
-325 VQGVALENSTSTS
+325 GVALENSTSTS
-338 QQDLQSYPQQPAPA
+338 QQDLQSYPQQPAPT

-360 GHYIYQQPHS
+360 GHYIYQQSHS
-370 PVPQSPKTSHQHQQ
+370 PVPPQSPKTSQPQQQQHQQ
-384 HQHQQHQQQQQQQ
+384 HQHQQSHQQQQ
-397 QHQQSQLNS
+397 LNS
-406 LGSYRST
+406 LVSYRST

-457 DAIDQNTY
+457 DVIDQNTY
-465 FISQAQAATLQQEFE
+465 FINQAQAAALQQDFE
-480 QFTMGLE
+480 QFTM
-487 WPRFAQQLMELGCTW
+487 
-502 TTQIEMDTPVQA
+502 MDTPVQT
-514 NTIGTFIGS
+514 NTIGTYIGS
-523 PNHTTNYTQSDV
+523 PNHTTNYTQNDM

-543 SADTGY
+543 SGDGGY
-549 FSTSPQMG
+549 FSTSPQMA
-557 TCYQPA
+557 YQPA
-563 TTTTTA
+563 TTTTA

>member
-128 EEHNAMYRGDN
+128 EEMQHNAMYRSDN

-148 MRSSRPMEKRH
+148 MRSRPMEKRH

-194 CQSTSAMSHRRGSDA
+194 CQSTSAIPHRRD
-209 YQHAMTGSGSDNRD
+209 QHAMTGSGNDNRD

-325 VQGVALENSTSTS
+325 VQQGVALENSTSTS
-338 QQDLQSYPQQPAPA
+338 QQDLQSYPQQPAPT

-370 PVPQSPKTSHQHQQ
+370 PVPQSPKTSQH
-384 HQHQQHQQQQQQQ
+384 QQQ

-436 SNNPSAPPSPTGHPG
+436 SNNPSAPSSPTGHPG
-451 PPSLTS
+451 PPNLTS
-457 DAIDQNTY
+457 DPIDQNTY
-465 FISQAQAATLQQEFE
+465 FINQAQAAALQQDFE
-480 QFTMGLE
+480 QFTM
-487 WPRFAQQLMELGCTW
+487 
-502 TTQIEMDTPVQA
+502 MDTPVQT

-523 PNHTTNYTQSDV
+523 PNHTTSYTQNDV
-535 INVGGELG
+535 INVGELG
-543 SADTGY
+543 SGDTGY
-549 FSTSPQMG
+549 FSTSPQMA
-557 TCYQPA
+557 YQPT

>member
-11 IALLNQKE
+11 IALLNQKQ
-19 AQDSAAFE
+19 AQETAAFE
-27 AIMKEVSN
+27 AIMREVSD

-94 VNNNVNCGN
+94 VNNNANCGG
-103 DAKEHSSPHPGAIHS
+103 DAKEHSSPHTGAIHS

-128 EEHNAMYRGDN
+128 EEMQHNSMVYRSDN

-148 MRSSRPMEKRH
+148 MRSRPMEKRH

-194 CQSTSAMSHRRGSDA
+194 CQSTSAIPHRRGSDA

-223 SHHGFIERP
+223 SHHSFIERP

-274 PSPLHTPLD
+274 PSPIHTPLD
-283 QEDHSSSTPFSNSPQ
+283 QEDHSSSTPFSN
-298 TSSPTNLSSPT
+298 NHLSVPVNSRFLHT
-309 SLAQA
+309 CK
-314 GRLSFSQDPSS
+314 
-325 VQGVALENSTSTS
+325 GVALENSTSTS
-338 QQDLQSYPQQPAPA
+338 QQDLQSYPQQPAPT
-352 ATSHSPTA
+352 ATSHSPTS
-360 GHYIYQQPHS
+360 HYIYQQPHS
-370 PVPQSPKTSHQHQQ
+370 PVPPQSPKTSQSQ
-384 HQHQQHQQQQQQQ
+384 QQQQQQQ
-397 QHQQSQLNS
+397 QHQQPPQQLNS

-436 SNNPSAPPSPTGHPG
+436 SNNPSAPSSPTGHPG
-451 PPSLTS
+451 PPNLTS

-465 FISQAQAATLQQEFE
+465 FMSQAQAASLQQDFE

-487 WPRFAQQLMELGCTW
+487 WPKFAQQLMELGCTW

-514 NTIGTFIGS
+514 STIGTYIGS
-523 PNHTTNYTQSDV
+523 PNHTANFTQNDV

-543 SADTGY
+543 SGDTSY
-549 FSTSPQMG
+549 FSTNPQMA
-557 TCYQPA
+557 YQPP

-587 FSGADDLTNPE
+587 FSAPDDLTNPE

>member
-11 IALLNQKE
+11 IALLNQKQ
-19 AQDSAAFE
+19 AQETAAFE
-27 AIMKEVSN
+27 AIMREVSD

-94 VNNNVNCGN
+94 VNNNANCGG
-103 DAKEHSSPHPGAIHS
+103 DAKEHSSPHTGAIHS

-128 EEHNAMYRGDN
+128 EEMQHNSMVYRSDN

-148 MRSSRPMEKRH
+148 MRSRPMEKRH

-194 CQSTSAMSHRRGSDA
+194 CQSTSAIPHRRGSDA

-223 SHHGFIERP
+223 SHHSFIERP

-274 PSPLHTPLD
+274 PSPIHTPLD

-298 TSSPTNLSSPT
+298 TSSPTNLSPT

-314 GRLSFSQDPSS
+314 GRLSFSQDHNPSS
-325 VQGVALENSTSTS
+325 VQQGVALENSTSTS
-338 QQDLQSYPQQPAPA
+338 QQDLQSYPQQPAPT
-352 ATSHSPTA
+352 ATSHSPTS
-360 GHYIYQQPHS
+360 HYIYQQPHS
-370 PVPQSPKTSHQHQQ
+370 PVPPQSPKTSQSQ
-384 HQHQQHQQQQQQQ
+384 QQQQQQQ
-397 QHQQSQLNS
+397 QHQQPPQQLNS

-436 SNNPSAPPSPTGHPG
+436 SNNPSAPSSPTGHPG
-451 PPSLTS
+451 PPNLTS

-465 FISQAQAATLQQEFE
+465 FMSQAQAASLQQDFE
-480 QFTMGLE
+480 QFTM
-487 WPRFAQQLMELGCTW
+487 
-502 TTQIEMDTPVQA
+502 MDTPVQA
-514 NTIGTFIGS
+514 STIGTYIGS
-523 PNHTTNYTQSDV
+523 PNHTANFTQNDV

-543 SADTGY
+543 SGDTSY
-549 FSTSPQMG
+549 FSTNPQMA
-557 TCYQPA
+557 YQPP

-587 FSGADDLTNPE
+587 FSAPDDLTNPE

>member
-35 VTSRVASASSS
+35 VTSR
-46 VGASPTGSGVPETPL
+46 
-61 SVKSAGA
+61 
-68 SPPQSSGKHLHINL
+68 
-82 GNQFR
+82 
-87 AGGSLPN
+87 
-94 VNNNVNCGN
+94 
-103 DAKEHSSPHPGAIHS
+103 
-118 IDLKTALSNL
+118 TALSNL

-325 VQGVALENSTSTS
+325 VQQGVALENSTSTS

>member
-11 IALLNQKE
+11 IALLNQKQ
-19 AQDSAAFE
+19 AQETAAFE
-27 AIMKEVSN
+27 AIMREVSD
-35 VTSRVASASSS
+35 VTSR
-46 VGASPTGSGVPETPL
+46 
-61 SVKSAGA
+61 
-68 SPPQSSGKHLHINL
+68 
-82 GNQFR
+82 
-87 AGGSLPN
+87 
-94 VNNNVNCGN
+94 
-103 DAKEHSSPHPGAIHS
+103 
-118 IDLKTALSNL
+118 TALSNL
-128 EEHNAMYRGDN
+128 EEMQHNSMVYRSDN

-148 MRSSRPMEKRH
+148 MRSRPMEKRH

-194 CQSTSAMSHRRGSDA
+194 CQSTSAIPHRRGSDA

-223 SHHGFIERP
+223 SHHSFIERP

-274 PSPLHTPLD
+274 PSPIHTPLD

-298 TSSPTNLSSPT
+298 TSSPTNLSPT

-314 GRLSFSQDPSS
+314 GRLSFSQDHNPSS
-325 VQGVALENSTSTS
+325 VQQGVALENSTSTS
-338 QQDLQSYPQQPAPA
+338 QQDLQSYPQQPAPT
-352 ATSHSPTA
+352 ATSHSPTS
-360 GHYIYQQPHS
+360 HYIYQQPHS
-370 PVPQSPKTSHQHQQ
+370 PVPPQSPKTSQSQ
-384 HQHQQHQQQQQQQ
+384 QQQQQQQ
-397 QHQQSQLNS
+397 QHQQPPQQLNS

-436 SNNPSAPPSPTGHPG
+436 SNNPSAPSSPTGHPG
-451 PPSLTS
+451 PPNLTS

-465 FISQAQAATLQQEFE
+465 FMSQAQAASLQQDFE

-487 WPRFAQQLMELGCTW
+487 WPKFAQQLMELGCTW

-514 NTIGTFIGS
+514 STIGTYIGS
-523 PNHTTNYTQSDV
+523 PNHTANFTQNDV

-543 SADTGY
+543 SGDTSY
-549 FSTSPQMG
+549 FSTNPQMA
-557 TCYQPA
+557 YQPP

-587 FSGADDLTNPE
+587 FSAPDDLTNPE

>member
-1 MANPRKFSEK
+1 MANPRKFSDK
-11 IALLNQKE
+11 IALHKQKE
-19 AQDSAAFE
+19 AQERAAFE
-27 AIMKEVSN
+27 AIMREVSG
-35 VTSRVASASSS
+35 VTNRVASASSS
-46 VGASPTGSGVPETPL
+46 VGASPTGSSGVLETPL

-94 VNNNVNCGN
+94 VNNNANCGT
-103 DAKEHSSPHPGAIHS
+103 DAKEHASPNTAAIHS

-128 EEHNAMYRGDN
+128 EEMQHNPMVYRNND
-139 RSRSMGVGP
+139 RSRNMGVGP
-148 MRSSRPMEKRH
+148 MRSRPMEKRH

-194 CQSTSAMSHRRGSDA
+194 CQSATTIPHRRD
-209 YQHAMTGSGSDNRD
+209 QHTMSGSGSDNRD
-223 SHHGFIERP
+223 LHHGFIERP

-298 TSSPTNLSSPT
+298 TSSPTNLSPT

-314 GRLSFSQDPSS
+314 GRLSFSQEHNPTGAQNHLS
-325 VQGVALENSTSTS
+325 VPVNSRFLHTCKVTMAVKQGVALENSTSTS
-338 QQDLQSYPQQPAPA
+338 QQDLQNYTQQPVQPPPPPTA
-352 ATSHSPTA
+352 ASHSPA
-360 GHYIYQQPHS
+360 GHYIYQPPHS
-370 PVPQSPKTSHQHQQ
+370 PVPPQSPKSSQS
-384 HQHQQHQQQQQQQ
+384 QQQQQQ
-397 QHQQSQLNS
+397 QLNS
-406 LGSYRST
+406 LGSYRSS
-413 QSVNRPSPQS
+413 QQVNRPSPQS

-451 PPSLTS
+451 TPNLTS
-457 DAIDQNTY
+457 DGLD
-465 FISQAQAATLQQEFE
+465 
-480 QFTMGLE
+480 QFTMD
-487 WPRFAQQLMELGCTW
+487 WPKFAQQLMELGCTW
-502 TTQIEMDTPVQA
+502 TTQIEMDTPVPT
-514 NTIGTFIGS
+514 NSIGSYIGS
-523 PNHTTNYTQSDV
+523 PNHTTTYTQNDV

-543 SADTGY
+543 SGDPGY
-549 FSTSPQMG
+549 FSTSPQMA
-557 TCYQPA
+557 YQP
-563 TTTTTA
+563 TTTNSTNTTT

-587 FSGADDLTNPE
+587 FSVGDDLTNPE

-605 AMMGDFDPEMFPS
+605 AMMSDFDLYPS

-634 QMLADPTMVISDSSA
+634 QMLTDPNMVISDPSA

>member
-103 DAKEHSSPHPGAIHS
+103 DAKEHTSPHPGAIHS

-128 EEHNAMYRGDN
+128 EEMQHNAMYRSDN

-148 MRSSRPMEKRH
+148 MRSRPMEKRH

-194 CQSTSAMSHRRGSDA
+194 CQSTSAIPHRRGSDA
-209 YQHAMTGSGSDNRD
+209 YQHAMTGSGNDNRD
-223 SHHGFIERP
+223 PHHGFIERP

-325 VQGVALENSTSTS
+325 VQQGVALENSTSIS
-338 QQDLQSYPQQPAPA
+338 QQDLQSYPQQPAPT

-370 PVPQSPKTSHQHQQ
+370 PVPQSPKTSQH
-384 HQHQQHQQQQQQQ
+384 QQQ

-451 PPSLTS
+451 PPNLTS
-457 DAIDQNTY
+457 DPIDQNTY
-465 FISQAQAATLQQEFE
+465 FINQAQAAALQQDFE
-480 QFTMGLE
+480 QFTM
-487 WPRFAQQLMELGCTW
+487 
-502 TTQIEMDTPVQA
+502 MDTPVQT

-523 PNHTTNYTQSDV
+523 PNHTTSYTQNDV
-535 INVGGELG
+535 INVGELSSG
-543 SADTGY
+543 DTGY
-549 FSTSPQMG
+549 FSTSPQMA
-557 TCYQPA
+557 YQP

>member
-1 MANPRKFSEK
+1 MANPRKFSDK
-11 IALLNQKE
+11 IALHKQKE
-19 AQDSAAFE
+19 AQERAAFE
-27 AIMKEVSN
+27 AIMREVSG
-35 VTSRVASASSS
+35 VTNRVASASSS
-46 VGASPTGSGVPETPL
+46 VGASPTGSSGVLETPL

-94 VNNNVNCGN
+94 VNNNANCGT
-103 DAKEHSSPHPGAIHS
+103 DAKEHASPNTAAIHS
-118 IDLKTALSNL
+118 IDLKMSLSRKRNRNVFGNEIESDPDALRATPGRHLVLRVLSRRSAAMNGKGYPRGTGSPVL
-128 EEHNAMYRGDN
+128 GDGRRCVGGAKSYGKDSEMQHNPMVYRNND
-139 RSRSMGVGP
+139 RSRNMGVGP
-148 MRSSRPMEKRH
+148 MRSRPMEKRH

-194 CQSTSAMSHRRGSDA
+194 CQSATTIPHRRD
-209 YQHAMTGSGSDNRD
+209 QHTMSGSGSDNRD
-223 SHHGFIERP
+223 LHHGFIERP

-283 QEDHSSSTPFSNSPQ
+283 QEDHSSSTPFSN
-298 TSSPTNLSSPT
+298 NHLSVPVNSRFLHT
-309 SLAQA
+309 CK
-314 GRLSFSQDPSS
+314 
-325 VQGVALENSTSTS
+325 GVALENSTSTS
-338 QQDLQSYPQQPAPA
+338 QQDLQNYTQQPVQPPPPPTA
-352 ATSHSPTA
+352 ASHSPA
-360 GHYIYQQPHS
+360 GHYIYQPPHS
-370 PVPQSPKTSHQHQQ
+370 PVPPQSPKSSQS
-384 HQHQQHQQQQQQQ
+384 QQQQQQ
-397 QHQQSQLNS
+397 QLNS
-406 LGSYRST
+406 LGSYRSS
-413 QSVNRPSPQS
+413 QQVNRPSPQS

-451 PPSLTS
+451 TPNLTS
-457 DAIDQNTY
+457 DGLD
-465 FISQAQAATLQQEFE
+465 
-480 QFTMGLE
+480 QFTM
-487 WPRFAQQLMELGCTW
+487 
-502 TTQIEMDTPVQA
+502 MDTPVPT
-514 NTIGTFIGS
+514 NSIGSYIGS
-523 PNHTTNYTQSDV
+523 PNHTTTYTQNDV

-543 SADTGY
+543 SGDPGY
-549 FSTSPQMG
+549 FSTSPQMA
-557 TCYQPA
+557 YQP
-563 TTTTTA
+563 TTTNSTNTTT

-587 FSGADDLTNPE
+587 FSVGDDLTNPE

-605 AMMGDFDPEMFPS
+605 AMMSDFDLYPS

-634 QMLADPTMVISDSSA
+634 QMLTDPNMVISDPSA